1 MAAGGIQAAST
12 DGRSRAGW
20 LRRFY
25 ASAIGKKVAMAAS
38 GVVLAGFL
46 VVHMAGNLLA
56 FQGAVAINDYAA
68 WLRKSLPLLWAVRAL
83 LLVSLLV
90 HVHAAVALTRL
101 ARAAR
106 PARYADLKTRAST
119 LSARTMRVGG
129 LVLAAF
135 VVFHL
140 LHFTVGSVH
149 PAFVAGDVYHNLVS
163 GFRGPLVVGFYLL
176 ALAALALHLH
186 HGIWSLFQTLGVNHP
201 HVNGVRRG
209 LARVLAVG
217 LSVGFAAVPLAVVA
231 GLLR

>member
-1 MAAGGIQAAST
+1 MAAAGMQAAST
-12 DGRSRAGW
+12 GGRPQAGW
-20 LRRFY
+20 LGRFY

-38 GVVLAGFL
+38 GIVLAGFL
-46 VVHMAGNLLA
+46 VVHMAGNLLV
-56 FQGAVAINDYAA
+56 FQGAAAINEYAA
-68 WLRKSLPLLWAVRAL
+68 WLRKSLPLLWTVRAL
-83 LLVSLLV
+83 LLVSLLL
-90 HVHAAVALTRL
+90 HVHAALSLTRL

-106 PARYADLKTRAST
+106 PARYQRLRARTST

-140 LHFTVGSVH
+140 LHFTIGSVH
-149 PAFVAGDVYHNLVS
+149 PAFVAGDVYHNLVT
-163 GFRGPLVVGFYLL
+163 GLRGPAVVGFYLL

-201 HVNGVRRG
+201 HVNGIRRG

-217 LSVGFAAVPLAVVA
+217 LSVGFAAVPLAVIT